1 MSLTCLLLRRL
12 RCRRIAATY
21 QHSAARPLRPQ
32 PMPPLLLRFPP
43 VNYLTGATR
52 SIDWP
57 TNQPLDPAAIGAIA
71 DKHLRKTI
79 RPTDLSQLFFPRCSR
94 LENGATPDKLAAPLP
109 PGGNFDQQQK
119 LSQKPGGPREIGRL
133 AAQVRQ
139 GRQDDSLFIHRLIVI
154 ICRLTRPPWPRGRT
168 SGKLNKHL
176 NNLRRPSRTSQPI
189 SAKS

>member
-1 MSLTCLLLRRL
+1 MQLTKNELLSLSLTCLLLRRL

-79 RPTDLSQLFFPRCSR
+79 RPTDLSQLFFRDAVDSKMVRHLTNWLPLCPLVETLTNNKNCHKNLWAARNWPTGGSGFPGQAGR
-94 LENGATPDKLAAPLP
+94 FIIHSSTYRHHQQTHPPALASWPYL
-109 PGGNFDQQQK
+109 G
-119 LSQKPGGPREIGRL
+119 EIE
-133 AAQVRQ
+133 QT
-139 GRQDDSLFIHRLIVI
+139 FE
-154 ICRLTRPPWPRGRT
+154 
-168 SGKLNKHL
+168 
-176 NNLRRPSRTSQPI
+176 
-189 SAKS
+189 